1 MTLDHEAK
9 KASASTDGRNHHCG
23 TQGSAMG
30 ASPLESDNGTFSD
43 RSEACPVCPDTQPAD
58 CCLHKDGGNG
68 SGGSMASMVGR
79 STAKEMAKMIR
90 RMNADDIF
98 SQARDICRERG
109 KVYGHPKEDFD
120 KIAHIWEVIFQVPVN
135 PEQVAL
141 AMIGVK
147 IARICQNESFY
158 HADSVLDIL
167 GYANCLEEVANH
179 VPPKD
184 EEDLF

>member
-1 MTLDHEAK
+1 
-9 KASASTDGRNHHCG
+9 
-23 TQGSAMG
+23 
-30 ASPLESDNGTFSD
+30 
-43 RSEACPVCPDTQPAD
+43 
-58 CCLHKDGGNG
+58 
-68 SGGSMASMVGR
+68 MASMVGR